1 MFWEAILKKEEN
13 KKLQDKNNKRYNL
26 KNQTNANMSEAKHIT
41 DFTSS
46 KEIGEDATQYG
57 EFMSSFFGWVSLD
70 KQKEETHRL
79 ENITKDK
86 KYK

>member
-1 MFWEAILKKEEN
+1 MKKEKNLKEKKN
-13 KKLQDKNNKRYNL
+13 KKNDVNTNKNIEMNE
-26 KNQTNANMSEAKHIT
+26 TKHIE

-57 EFMSSFFGWVSLD
+57 EFISSFFDWVSLD
-70 KQKEETHRL
+70 KQKEETRRL

-86 KYK
+86 T

>member
-1 MFWEAILKKEEN
+1 MKKEEN
-13 KKLQDKNNKRYNL
+13 KNL
-26 KNQTNANMSEAKHIT
+26 KDKKYNVESQTNANMSKTEHIA

-57 EFMSSFFGWVSLD
+57 EFMSSFFGWVSPEE
-70 KQKEETHRL
+70 QKEQTHKL

-86 KYK
+86 NR

>member
-1 MFWEAILKKEEN
+1 MKKEEN
-13 KKLQDKNNKRYNL
+13 KDLQDKNNKKYNV
-26 KNQTNANMSEAKHIT
+26 KNQKNANTSETKHIA
-41 DFTSS
+41 DFASS

-57 EFMSSFFGWVSLD
+57 EFMSSFFCWVSPD

-86 KYK
+86 K